1 MNIIVCNNTY
11 LTKMTS
17 MPSSSL
23 AQNQALADSIACG
36 EIVLTDCYLL
46 LEHDEVKA
54 RAVIMKD
61 ISYIGYLTI
70 EAITTKELQTFLQEI
85 QKELNPKQNWFCDV
99 YSDKKHFPIIQQALH
114 QCFAICIERES
125 YTISTYPIDTS
136 KYKHTDCT
144 AISDTQLLSLIKD
157 ANESTLDTSIQN
169 SIRQEGSHA
178 YAKQFLNE
186 LIDSKEK
193 RSMFR
198 ILWHQEQILGFV
210 CVQRLSK
217 EIGGIG
223 YIGVRRQFQSHQYS
237 SILLQIAITIAYQ
250 NKLDILIADI
260 DKKNAPM
267 RNNLLAT
274 GFTKDC
280 EQYVYYTY

>member
-125 YTISTYPIDTS
+125 YTISTYPIDT
-136 KYKHTDCT
+136 
-144 AISDTQLLSLIKD
+144 
-157 ANESTLDTSIQN
+157 
-169 SIRQEGSHA
+169 
-178 YAKQFLNE
+178 
-186 LIDSKEK
+186 
-193 RSMFR
+193 
-198 ILWHQEQILGFV
+198 
-210 CVQRLSK
+210 
-217 EIGGIG
+217 
-223 YIGVRRQFQSHQYS
+223 
-237 SILLQIAITIAYQ
+237 
-250 NKLDILIADI
+250 
-260 DKKNAPM
+260 
-267 RNNLLAT
+267 
-274 GFTKDC
+274 
-280 EQYVYYTY
+280 

>member
-36 EIVLTDCYLL
+36 EIALTDCYLL

-186 LIDSKEK
+186 LTGSKEK

-223 YIGVRRQFQSHQYS
+223 YIGVRRQFQYS

-260 DKKNAPM
+260 DKKNAPI